1 MARTM
6 KDVQLL
12 FDVLSGH
19 DEADPIGASTPQ
31 RTPNF
36 DELKQYP
43 IGVFEDDGL
52 IPVTPETRAAV
63 RDAAKALEGQGFHV
77 RKYRPRSLE
86 LARKLWWKF
95 FIRCGLMLLEPLI
108 QGREAELSSTFRG
121 YLEIARRDGPLSGE
135 ELLQAWC
142 ECDAVRARLLEEMR
156 EYPVLLCPV
165 CAIPAFRHGE
175 RSWTVEGQSVDY
187 LDAMRYT
194 VWFNLLASPARGC
207 SSGHVA

>member
-19 DEADPIGASTPQ
+19 DEADPIGASTPR

-63 RDAAKALEGQGFHV
+63 RDAAKALKV
-77 RKYRPRSLE
+77 RDSMCASTDRDRSSL
-86 LARKLWWKF
+86 LAN
-95 FIRCGLMLLEPLI
+95 CG
-108 QGREAELSSTFRG
+108 GSFSFVAGSCCLSLSFRG
-121 YLEIARRDGPLSGE
+121 GK
-135 ELLQAWC
+135 
-142 ECDAVRARLLEEMR
+142 
-156 EYPVLLCPV
+156 
-165 CAIPAFRHGE
+165 
-175 RSWTVEGQSVDY
+175 RS
-187 LDAMRYT
+187 
-194 VWFNLLASPARGC
+194 
-207 SSGHVA
+207 